1 MKPMSVTFKSI
12 EQLNTYYV
20 KEFKNGGFFLPTEDQ
35 SENFKPNEK
44 ISLTV
49 NLLGETKVI
58 LSGRV
63 SYIAPQN
70 NNQGNNEGIGIAL
83 DSNKENKSFKEKIEE
98 LLKDKLSLNKNIF
111 NNNNHKE

>member
-12 EQLNTYYV
+12 EQLNMYYV
-20 KEFKNGGFFLPTEDQ
+20 KEFKNGGFFLPTDEQ
-35 SENFKPNEK
+35 SDNFKPNEK

-49 NLLGETKVI
+49 NLLGKNKVI

-63 SYIAPQN
+63 AYIAPAN
-70 NNQGNNEGIGIAL
+70 NNQGNSEGVGVAL
-83 DSNKENKSFKEKIEE
+83 DSNKDNKSFKEKIED

-111 NNNNHKE
+111 NNNNKE